1 MPAECAPERDCVK
14 RYTMA
19 SALVSHEIL
28 GFKITPITIAQILES
43 IAENVE
49 SGTTCLVASQ
59 NVHGLYKYFTD
70 DSLPKLHERA
80 HVHIDGMPLV
90 WIARLHGL
98 PVRRQHRVGMIDF
111 FPELLERATTDGW
124 RVFYLGGRPDVMQS
138 GRRNLSQAYPGLQLE
153 GHHGFFEADADSA
166 ENRAVV
172 DQINAFQPHVLM
184 VGMGM
189 GRQERW
195 ILDNQ
200 SRLHT
205 NCILTCGALLE
216 YFAGAA
222 PIAPRWLG
230 QVGLEWAYR
239 LCRNPRRFAW
249 RYLVEP
255 WLVVGLIAT
264 RRTRRRFALRP

>member
-1 MPAECAPERDCVK
+1 MVG
-14 RYTMA
+14 
-19 SALVSHEIL
+19 ALASHEIL
-28 GFKITPITIAQILES
+28 GFKITPITTPQILDL

-49 SGTTCLVASQ
+49 SGSTCVIASQ

-70 DSLPKLHERA
+70 DSFRELHKQACVR
-80 HVHIDGMPLV
+80 IDGMPLV
-90 WIARLHGL
+90 WMAWMHGL
-98 PVRRQHRVGMIDF
+98 QVGRQHRAAMIDC
-111 FPELLERATTDGW
+111 FPALLARAVKERW
-124 RVFYLGGRPDVMQS
+124 RVFYLGGRPDVIQN
-138 GRRNLSQAYPGLQLE
+138 GRQNLQQALPGLDLD
-153 GHHGFFEADADSA
+153 GHHGYFSTAADSP

-172 DQINAFQPHVLM
+172 DRINAFQPHVLM

-200 SRLHT
+200 AQLRV
-205 NCILTCGALLE
+205 NCIWTCGALLE

-230 QVGLEWAYR
+230 QIGLEWAYR
-239 LCRNPRRFAW
+239 LCSNPRRFAW

-255 WLVVGLIAT
+255 WLVVGLIVNHRIRAVF
-264 RRTRRRFALRP
+264 R